1 MTLNG
6 VIAFILRF
14 FAPNSIALQAGYVTV
29 VEDST
34 IVSVK
39 YCLTLPVFYFWPK
52 LTHPAA
58 RSLCSS

>member
-14 FAPNSIALQAGYVTV
+14 HAPNSIALQADYITV
-29 VEDST
+29 VEDMSL
-34 IVSVK
+34 K
-39 YCLTLPVFYFWPK
+39 YSLLVAVFHFWPK

-58 RSLCSS
+58 P